1 MIIRQ
6 GIYKEIQKNI
16 LEILQKKILVSKIK
30 IIFYLVLA
38 FIFYKGFVAFQN
50 FEIGVGDRVADIEEK
65 ADFEKE
71 GEVIGLMMYMGR
83 PLKLTEHLLTKNKS
97 RCLEM
102 KQMAEESSS
111 AYYECVRVNA
121 VLKGRKI
128 VSIINEIE
136 VIE

>member
-1 MIIRQ
+1 
-6 GIYKEIQKNI
+6 
-16 LEILQKKILVSKIK
+16 VSKIK
-30 IIFYLVLA
+30 IIFYLALA

-50 FEIGVGDRVADIEEK
+50 FEIGVDDRVADIEEK

-102 KQMAEESSS
+102 KQTAEESSS
-111 AYYECVRVNA
+111 AYYECARVNA

>member
-1 MIIRQ
+1 M
-6 GIYKEIQKNI
+6 
-16 LEILQKKILVSKIK
+16 SKIK
-30 IIFYLVLA
+30 IVFYLALA

-50 FEIGVGDRVADIEEK
+50 FEIGVDDRVADIEEK

-71 GEVIGLMMYMGR
+71 GEVIGLMMYLGR

-102 KQMAEESSS
+102 KQTAEESSS
-111 AYYECVRVNA
+111 AYYECARVNA
-121 VLKGRKI
+121 VIKGRKI

>member
-1 MIIRQ
+1 M
-6 GIYKEIQKNI
+6 
-16 LEILQKKILVSKIK
+16 SKIK
-30 IIFYLVLA
+30 IIFYLALA

-50 FEIGVGDRVADIEEK
+50 FEIGVDDRIADIEEK

-102 KQMAEESSS
+102 KQTAEESSS
-111 AYYECVRVNA
+111 AYYECARVNA

-128 VSIINEIE
+128 VSIITEIE

>member
-1 MIIRQ
+1 M
-6 GIYKEIQKNI
+6 
-16 LEILQKKILVSKIK
+16 SKIK
-30 IIFYLVLA
+30 IIFYLALA

-50 FEIGVGDRVADIEEK
+50 FEIGVDDRVADIEEK

-71 GEVIGLMMYMGR
+71 GEVIGLMMYLGN
-83 PLKLTEHLLTKNKS
+83 PPKLYEHLLTKNKS

-102 KQMAEESSS
+102 KQTAEESSS

-128 VSIINEIE
+128 ISIINEIE

>member
-1 MIIRQ
+1 M
-6 GIYKEIQKNI
+6 
-16 LEILQKKILVSKIK
+16 SKIK
-30 IIFYLVLA
+30 IIFYLALA

-50 FEIGVGDRVADIEEK
+50 FEIGVDDRVADIEEK
-65 ADFEKE
+65 ADFEKQ
-71 GEVIGLMMYMGR
+71 GEVIGLMMYMGD
-83 PLKLTEHLLTKNKS
+83 PPKLYEHLLTKNKS

-102 KQMAEESSS
+102 KQTAEESSF
-111 AYYECVRVNA
+111 AYYECARVNA

>member
-1 MIIRQ
+1 M
-6 GIYKEIQKNI
+6 
-16 LEILQKKILVSKIK
+16 SKIK
-30 IIFYLVLA
+30 IVLYLALV

-50 FEIGVGDRVADIEEK
+50 FEIGVDDGIADIEEK

-71 GEVIGLMMYMGR
+71 GEVIGLMMYLGD
-83 PLKLTEHLLTKNKS
+83 PPKLYEHLLTKNKS

-102 KQMAEESSS
+102 KQTAEESSS
-111 AYYECVRVNA
+111 AYYECARVNA
-121 VLKGRKI
+121 VIKGRKI

>member
-1 MIIRQ
+1 M
-6 GIYKEIQKNI
+6 
-16 LEILQKKILVSKIK
+16 SKIK
-30 IIFYLVLA
+30 IVFYLALA

-50 FEIGVGDRVADIEEK
+50 FEIGVDDRIADIEEK
-65 ADFEKE
+65 ADFEKQ

-102 KQMAEESSS
+102 KQTAEESSS
-111 AYYECVRVNA
+111 AYYECARVNA
-121 VLKGRKI
+121 ILKGRKI

>member
-1 MIIRQ
+1 M
-6 GIYKEIQKNI
+6 
-16 LEILQKKILVSKIK
+16 SKIK
-30 IIFYLVLA
+30 LVFYLALA

-50 FEIGVGDRVADIEEK
+50 FEIGVDDRIADIEEK

-102 KQMAEESSS
+102 KQTAEESSS
-111 AYYECVRVNA
+111 AYYECARVNA

>member
-1 MIIRQ
+1 M
-6 GIYKEIQKNI
+6 
-16 LEILQKKILVSKIK
+16 SKIK
-30 IIFYLVLA
+30 IAFYLVLA
-38 FIFYKGFVAFQN
+38 FIIYKGFVAFQN
-50 FEIGVGDRVADIEEK
+50 FEIGVVDRVADIEEK

-71 GEVIGLMMYMGR
+71 GEVIGLMMYLGR

-102 KQMAEESSS
+102 KQTAEESSS
-111 AYYECVRVNA
+111 AYYECARVNA

>member
-1 MIIRQ
+1 M
-6 GIYKEIQKNI
+6 
-16 LEILQKKILVSKIK
+16 SKIK
-30 IIFYLVLA
+30 IIFYLALA

-50 FEIGVGDRVADIEEK
+50 FEIGVDDRVADIEEK

-102 KQMAEESSS
+102 KQTAEESSS
-111 AYYECVRVNA
+111 AYYECARVNA

>member
-1 MIIRQ
+1 M
-6 GIYKEIQKNI
+6 
-16 LEILQKKILVSKIK
+16 SKIK
-30 IIFYLVLA
+30 IAFYLVLA

-50 FEIGVGDRVADIEEK
+50 FEIAIVDRVADIEEK

-71 GEVIGLMMYMGR
+71 GEVIGLMMYLGR

-102 KQMAEESSS
+102 KQTAEESSS
-111 AYYECVRVNA
+111 AYYECARVNA
-121 VLKGRKI
+121 VLKGGKI

>member
-1 MIIRQ
+1 M
-6 GIYKEIQKNI
+6 
-16 LEILQKKILVSKIK
+16 SKIK
-30 IIFYLVLA
+30 IAFYLVLA

-50 FEIGVGDRVADIEEK
+50 FEIGVDDRVADIEEK

-71 GEVIGLMMYMGR
+71 GEVIGLMMYLGR

-102 KQMAEESSS
+102 KQTAEESSS
-111 AYYECVRVNA
+111 AYYECARVNA

>member
-1 MIIRQ
+1 M
-6 GIYKEIQKNI
+6 
-16 LEILQKKILVSKIK
+16 SKIK
-30 IIFYLVLA
+30 IVFYLVLA

-50 FEIGVGDRVADIEEK
+50 FEIGVDDRVADIEEK

-71 GEVIGLMMYMGR
+71 GEVIGLMMYLGD
-83 PLKLTEHLLTKNKS
+83 PLELFEHLLTKSKS

-102 KQMAEESSS
+102 KQTDEESSS
-111 AYYECVRVNA
+111 AYYECAKVNA
-121 VLKGRKI
+121 VLKGGKI

>member
-1 MIIRQ
+1 M
-6 GIYKEIQKNI
+6 
-16 LEILQKKILVSKIK
+16 SKIK
-30 IIFYLVLA
+30 IVFYLALA

-50 FEIGVGDRVADIEEK
+50 FEIGVDDRVADIEEK

-102 KQMAEESSS
+102 KQAAEESSS
-111 AYYECVRVNA
+111 AYYECTRVNA

-128 VSIINEIE
+128 VSIINQIE

>member
-1 MIIRQ
+1 M
-6 GIYKEIQKNI
+6 
-16 LEILQKKILVSKIK
+16 SKIK
-30 IIFYLVLA
+30 IILYLALA

-50 FEIGVGDRVADIEEK
+50 FEIGVDDRIADIEEK

-71 GEVIGLMMYMGR
+71 GEVIGLMMYLGD
-83 PLKLTEHLLTKNKS
+83 PPKLYEHLLTKNKS

-102 KQMAEESSS
+102 KQTAEESSS
-111 AYYECVRVNA
+111 AYYECARVNA
-121 VLKGRKI
+121 VIKGRKI

>member
-1 MIIRQ
+1 M
-6 GIYKEIQKNI
+6 
-16 LEILQKKILVSKIK
+16 SKIK
-30 IIFYLVLA
+30 IVFYLALA

-65 ADFEKE
+65 ADFEKQ

-102 KQMAEESSS
+102 KQTAEESSS
-111 AYYECVRVNA
+111 AYYECARVNA
-121 VLKGRKI
+121 ILKGRKI

>member
-1 MIIRQ
+1 M
-6 GIYKEIQKNI
+6 
-16 LEILQKKILVSKIK
+16 SKIK
-30 IIFYLVLA
+30 IVFYLALA

-50 FEIGVGDRVADIEEK
+50 FEIGVDDRIADIEEK
-65 ADFEKE
+65 ADFEKQ

-102 KQMAEESSS
+102 KQTAEESSS
-111 AYYECVRVNA
+111 AYYECARVNA
-121 VLKGRKI
+121 VLKGKKI
-128 VSIINEIE
+128 VSIIYEIE

>member
-1 MIIRQ
+1 M
-6 GIYKEIQKNI
+6 
-16 LEILQKKILVSKIK
+16 SKIK
-30 IIFYLVLA
+30 IVFYLALA

-65 ADFEKE
+65 ADFEKQ

-102 KQMAEESSS
+102 KQTAEESSS
-111 AYYECVRVNA
+111 AYYECARVNA

>member
-1 MIIRQ
+1 M
-6 GIYKEIQKNI
+6 
-16 LEILQKKILVSKIK
+16 SKIK
-30 IIFYLVLA
+30 IVFYLALA

-50 FEIGVGDRVADIEEK
+50 FEIGVDDRVADIEEK

-71 GEVIGLMMYMGR
+71 GEVIGLMMYWV
-83 PLKLTEHLLTKNKS
+83 THQNYHEHLLTKNKS

-102 KQMAEESSS
+102 KQTAEESSS
-111 AYYECVRVNA
+111 AYYECARVNA

>member
-1 MIIRQ
+1 
-6 GIYKEIQKNI
+6 
-16 LEILQKKILVSKIK
+16 VSKIK
-30 IIFYLVLA
+30 IIFYLALA

-50 FEIGVGDRVADIEEK
+50 FEIGVDDRIADI
-65 ADFEKE
+65 
-71 GEVIGLMMYMGR
+71 EVIGLMMYMGR

-111 AYYECVRVNA
+111 AYYECARVNA